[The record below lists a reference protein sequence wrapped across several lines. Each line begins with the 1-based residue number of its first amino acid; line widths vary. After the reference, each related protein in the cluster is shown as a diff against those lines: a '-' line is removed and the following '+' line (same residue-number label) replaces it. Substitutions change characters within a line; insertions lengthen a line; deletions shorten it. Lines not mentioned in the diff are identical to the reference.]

1 MHVNNIGEFEEL
13 VHNIRCPLLILFVTR
28 WTKNAIDWG
37 EINKYKK
44 NINIISI
51 DVDNT
56 PELLAKHRL
65 FVTPSMV
72 VYEDGFQR
80 SGVNGYTPSYIKDV
94 VKHYGVKNE

>member
-13 VHNIRCPLLILFVTR
+13 VRDIKCPLLILFITR
-28 WTKNAIDWG
+28 WTKSAIDWS
-37 EINKYKK
+37 EVEQYKK
-44 NINIISI
+44 DMNIISI

-65 FVTPSMV
+65 FMTPSMV

-80 SGVNGYTPSYIKDV
+80 SGINGYTPFYIKDV
-94 VKHYGVKNE
+94 IKHYGVKNE